1 MVDYPHLWYS
11 STLWNYTD
19 HWMYITTEMG
29 TSVTTTNGGLA
40 ERRQRQKQQLNELTQ
55 ELSLRMRAL
64 WKPTEWSEV
73 ELTMPQFRA
82 LDLLVGEPQRMSVIA
97 GALGTSMQATTSL
110 IDRLVDKGLV
120 ERAHDTADRRV
131 VICRLTASGK
141 DEMERFYRIGQAR
154 LDVLVDLLDD
164 DEMETVVS
172 AFGILA
178 AAALRRKEADVISQ
192 SAPA

>member
-1 MVDYPHLWYS
+1 ME
-11 STLWNYTD
+11 
-19 HWMYITTEMG
+19 TT
-29 TSVTTTNGGLA
+29 VTTADGGVS
-40 ERRQRQKQQLNELTQ
+40 ERRQRRKRELNELTQ
-55 ELSLRMRAL
+55 VLSLRMRAL
-64 WKPTEWSEV
+64 WNPTEWSEV

-82 LDLLVGEPQRMSVIA
+82 LDLLVSEPERMSAIA

-141 DEMERFYRIGQAR
+141 DEMERFYRMGQAR

-164 DEMETVVS
+164 DELETVVS

-178 AAALRRKEADVISQ
+178 DAALRRQQAGITPQ
-192 SAPA
+192 PTPAGPAPNRP